1 MGKDTSATVPL
12 STLEAGTEGHLSD
25 TSLDADT
32 RSLLRSLG
40 LTDLSRLRVCKSG
53 EPCIIQ
59 VRTTRIGLSNT
70 VANKIYVVVD
80 GVARPNGSH
89 GFDSSNA

>member
-1 MGKDTSATVPL
+1 VSKDTSTPVPL
-12 STLEAGTEGHLSD
+12 SMLEAGTKGHLSD
-25 TSLDADT
+25 TSLDPDT

-40 LTDLSRLRVCKSG
+40 LTDLSPLRVCKSG

-80 GVARPNGSH
+80 SAVLPNGSH
-89 GFDSSNA
+89 GLDSSNA